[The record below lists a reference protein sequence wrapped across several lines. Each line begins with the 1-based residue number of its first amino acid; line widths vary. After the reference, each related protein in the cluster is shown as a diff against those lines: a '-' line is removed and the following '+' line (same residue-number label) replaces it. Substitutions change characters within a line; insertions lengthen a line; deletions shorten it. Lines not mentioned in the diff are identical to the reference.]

1 MTNTWIIGASS
12 GIGEALAIELA
23 KRGETVCV
31 TARNAQAIEAV
42 KARLPGHGHVALAA
56 DATDMSALMSTA
68 QKLFHVWT
76 QVDRVIFMAGAYTPM
91 RLGELDLKETRSII
105 EINLAGAFN
114 TVEVALSLL
123 KSQTG
128 GQIVLC
134 GSVAGYRGLPNAQPY
149 AATKAGVIS
158 LANSLR
164 AEWGQRFDIKL
175 INPGFVTS
183 RLTDKN
189 DFDMPMKITAE
200 KAAQIIAKG
209 LNSKRF
215 EIHFPAAFSIG
226 AKLLAIL
233 PDGLFFNAV
242 KGMKR

>member
-31 TARNAQAIEAV
+31 TARNSATLEAV
-42 KARLPGHGHVALAA
+42 RARLAGHGHVALAA
-56 DATDMSALMSTA
+56 DVTDVSALMSAA
-68 QKLFHVWT
+68 QKLFHAWT
-76 QVDRVIFMAGAYTPM
+76 QIDRIIFMAGAYTPM
-91 RLGELDLKETRSII
+91 KLSELDLKETRSII
-105 EINLAGAFN
+105 DINLAGAFN
-114 TVEVALSLL
+114 AVEVALSLL

-128 GQIVLC
+128 GQIALC

-158 LANSLR
+158 LATSLR
-164 AEWGQRFDIKL
+164 AEWGHRFDIKV

-189 DFDMPMKITAE
+189 DFDMPMKITSG
-200 KAAQIIAKG
+200 KAATIIAKG

-215 EIHFPAAFSIG
+215 EIHFPAGFSFG

-242 KGMKR
+242 KGMKT

>member
-12 GIGEALAIELA
+12 GIGEALAVELA
-23 KRGETVCV
+23 RRGETVCV
-31 TARNAQAIEAV
+31 TARNATALEVV
-42 KARLPGHGHVALAA
+42 KARLPGHGHVALTA
-56 DATDMSALMSTA
+56 DVTDVSALMSTA
-68 QKLFHVWT
+68 QKLFHAWT
-76 QVDRVIFMAGAYTPM
+76 QIDRIIFMAGAYTPM
-91 RLGELDLKETRSII
+91 KLGELDLKETRQII
-105 EINLAGAFN
+105 DINLVGAFN

-164 AEWGQRFDIKL
+164 AEWGHRFDIKL
-175 INPGFVTS
+175 TNPGFVTS

-189 DFDMPMKITAE
+189 DFDMPMKITAK
-200 KAAQIIAKG
+200 KAAKIIAKG

-215 EIHFPAAFSIG
+215 EIHFPVAFTLG

-242 KGMKR
+242 KGMKT

>member
-31 TARNAQAIEAV
+31 TARNAKTLDAV
-42 KARLPGHGHVALAA
+42 KARLPGHGHLALPA
-56 DATDMSALMSTA
+56 DVTDIATLMSAA
-68 QKLFHVWT
+68 QQLFHAWT
-76 QVDRVIFMAGAYTPM
+76 QIDRIIFMAGAYTPM
-91 RLGELDLKETRSII
+91 HLSELDLKETRSII
-105 EINLAGAFN
+105 DINLSGAFN
-114 TVEVALSLL
+114 TVETALSLM
-123 KSQTG
+123 KAQAG
-128 GQIVLC
+128 GQIVMC

-164 AEWGQRFDIKL
+164 AEWGHRFDIKL

-189 DFDMPMKITAE
+189 NFDMPMKITAE
-200 KAAQIIAKG
+200 KAAKIIAKG

-215 EIHFPAAFSIG
+215 EIHFPVAFTLG

-242 KGMKR
+242 KGMKT

>member
-12 GIGEALAIELA
+12 GIGEALAVELA
-23 KRGETVCV
+23 RRGETVCV
-31 TARNAQAIEAV
+31 TARNAKALESV
-42 KARLPGHGHVALAA
+42 KARLSGQGHMALAA
-56 DATDMSALMSTA
+56 DVTDIAMLMSAA
-68 QKLFHVWT
+68 QQLFHTWT
-76 QVDRVIFMAGAYTPM
+76 HIDRIIFMAGAYTPM
-91 RLGELDLKETRSII
+91 KLGELDLKETRHII
-105 EINLAGAFN
+105 DINLAGAFN
-114 TVEVALSLL
+114 TVETALSLM
-123 KSQTG
+123 KAQAG

-164 AEWGQRFDIKL
+164 AEWGHRFDIKL

-200 KAAQIIAKG
+200 KAAKIIVKG

-215 EIHFPAAFSIG
+215 EIHFPVAFTLG
-226 AKLLAIL
+226 AKLLAVL

-242 KGMKR
+242 KGMKT